1 MMPRRDEGPPP
12 RPYEPTRGPMAWSRP
27 APDDDPA
34 TGTRERSGGRLGPFI
49 LLIGTLSVLAVI
61 AVILLR

>member
-1 MMPRRDEGPPP
+1 MSRRDEDPPL

-27 APDDDPA
+27 AVDDDPA
-34 TGTRERSGGRLGPFI
+34 TGTRKRGGGRLGPII
-49 LLIGTLSVLAVI
+49 LLIGGLSLLAVV